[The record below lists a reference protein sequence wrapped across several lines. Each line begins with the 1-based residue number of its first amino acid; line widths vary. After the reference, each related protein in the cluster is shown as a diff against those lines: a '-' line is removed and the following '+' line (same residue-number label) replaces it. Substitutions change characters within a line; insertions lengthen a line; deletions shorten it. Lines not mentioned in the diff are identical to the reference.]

1 MRIKICGI
9 TKPEQAAAIVQLGVT
24 ALGFICVPSSPR
36 YVSTEQIQMI
46 LQALPQEWAVQTI
59 GVVANRTIADIS
71 ALVAATGL
79 TGIQLHGTESP
90 GFCQALRTAL
100 PRTEL
105 IKAIRIRSGEDL
117 ASAESY
123 SPYVD
128 ALLLDAY
135 HPHQLGGTGTTLDW
149 QALQAFR
156 PSRPWFL
163 AGGLTPENIRI
174 ALGQLQPDGIDLSSG
189 VEIAPGDKDVQRV
202 ASLMAQ
208 LG

>member
-36 YVSTEQIQMI
+36 YVTAEQIQRV
-46 LQALPQEWAVQTI
+46 LQGLPKEWTGQTI

-71 ALVAATGL
+71 ALVAATAL
-79 TGIQLHGTESP
+79 TGIQLHGAESP
-90 GFCQALRTAL
+90 EFCQALRAAL
-100 PRTEL
+100 PSTEL
-105 IKAIRIRSGEDL
+105 VKAIRVRSEEDL
-117 ASAESY
+117 ASAEFY
-123 SPYVD
+123 SPHVD
-128 ALLLDAY
+128 TLLLDAY

-163 AGGLTPENIRI
+163 AGGLTPENIRT
-174 ALGQLQPDGIDLSSG
+174 ALSQLQPDGIDLSSG
-189 VEIAPGDKDVQRV
+189 VEIAPGDKDVYRV